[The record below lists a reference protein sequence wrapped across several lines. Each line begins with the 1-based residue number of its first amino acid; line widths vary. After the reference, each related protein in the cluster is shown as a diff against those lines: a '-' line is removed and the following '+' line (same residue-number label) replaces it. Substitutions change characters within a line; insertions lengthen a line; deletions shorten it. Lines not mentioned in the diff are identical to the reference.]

1 MLEALKLKSEIDDYE
16 QDHPLRNQLADQ
28 LDRLLA
34 YEIDK
39 QLPKIKPFHKRL
51 RKNKD
56 YLFPFLYHEKVPA
69 DNNASERAIRNVKVK
84 QKLSGQFFNHDNA
97 MDFAII
103 RSVIDTTIK
112 NGVNVFNAL
121 KLIAKLAPE

>member
-1 MLEALKLKSEIDDYE
+1 MKSEIDDYG
-16 QDHPLRNQLADQ
+16 QDHPLRNQLSDR

-34 YEIDK
+34 HEIDK
-39 QLPKIKPFHKRL
+39 QPPKIKPFHKRL

-56 YLFPFLYHEKVPA
+56 YLFPFLYHIKVPP

-84 QKLSGQFFNHDNA
+84 QKISGQFFNQDNA

-103 RSVIDTTIK
+103 RSVIDT
-112 NGVNVFNAL
+112 AL
-121 KLIAKLAPE
+121 KTGPMSLMP